1 MSVLSVVSTQ
11 IKTLQNSLSNH
22 LKRLQ
27 VNSRLPYL
35 NLDLICM
42 KKNGKRNNKPV
53 SSVTNYR
60 QFRAIKFRK

>member
-42 KKNGKRNNKPV
+42 TKNVKRNNKPV
-53 SSVTNYR
+53 SSVANYR